1 MNSDKNAHDDEK
13 THDENAHDENNENE
27 LNIETN
33 DLSELEIIDDNILNS
48 LVESKEKNKN
58 KDNDKTITLKKPN
71 EVYLDLY
78 KEARKEAKEA
88 KKNAISAFLKAKKI
102 KDTYS
107 LEEID
112 DSDDDLEE
120 LLNN

>member
-1 MNSDKNAHDDEK
+1 MAMK
-13 THDENAHDENNENE
+13 TVNY
-27 LNIETN
+27 
-33 DLSELEIIDDNILNS
+33 
-48 LVESKEKNKN
+48 
-58 KDNDKTITLKKPN
+58 TLKKPN

-112 DSDDDLEE
+112 DSDDDLILCFIQFLILSEVVFK
-120 LLNN
+120 